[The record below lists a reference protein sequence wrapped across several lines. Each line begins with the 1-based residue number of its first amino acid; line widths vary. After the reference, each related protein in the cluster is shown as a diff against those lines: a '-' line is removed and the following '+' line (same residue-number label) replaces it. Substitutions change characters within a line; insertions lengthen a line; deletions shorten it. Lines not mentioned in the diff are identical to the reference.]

1 MKTQNFLKI
10 GFCLFL
16 VLLSFSCGK
25 GSGDVV
31 DSLIPDLTATW
42 TNTADATDNYFFLNA
57 TPNVASSTFD
67 GNEVINGTLTNTFT
81 GSFQNSKINFTFN
94 SGPKNTTKYS
104 GTIKGTAP
112 NATMTLT
119 TPSGTITLQQHQ

>member
-1 MKTQNFLKI
+1 MKTKNFLKTC
-10 GFCLFL
+10 FCLFL
-16 VLLSFSCGK
+16 VSLSFSCGNR
-25 GSGDVV
+25 SGDIV

-67 GNEVINGTLTNTFT
+67 GNEVINQVVTNTFS

-94 SGPKNTTKYS
+94 SGPKNGTKYTGKINGNS
-104 GTIKGTAP
+104 A

-119 TPSGTITLQQHQ
+119 TLTGTITLQKH